1 MTDVMDRKA
10 CRKKQDT
17 CVHLSLVIT
26 SLLHTPLPPV
36 FCCQLESDLSL
47 ELMSQQETSV
57 FGKNRNI
64 QDLTVTNGIR
74 NLVCCI
80 SYFGI

>member
-36 FCCQLESDLSL
+36 FCCQLASDLSL